1 MVSVVLHPDVVEFL
15 RKNTTSD
22 RLQLETWDCINKLKQ
37 RQFTG
42 GLRVKRLQ
50 GVSKRVWEARINR
63 GSRLIFTYNKSRRP
77 ETGEIEVYIA
87 VQDICDHDHLNQTA
101 ARVRTPD
108 AEWLYAETI
117 EAVGNIE
124 SNWIDLSIEE
134 RNRIEFSQLEE
145 EDYNPNFIY
154 KDELLGNIQWQVVES
169 PTEWYQAIINQDADL
184 PIKITAEEYR
194 LATSRNNIL
203 LKGSA
208 GTGKTTVAL
217 YRLLHDYQQNPH
229 HSQRLYVAY
238 NPLLVNNVREQFY
251 KLVGSHNPEIDH
263 IFHFKTFRQLC
274 LDILREHGQNYSPE
288 DEVDFQVFE
297 QWYIRQRE
305 IKKYPSALVWDQIR
319 SIIKGLQLNLQ
330 VGCLNQEEYN
340 NLSHKCQN
348 IIAGEHRITIYRLF
362 NQYQNKLRQD
372 KRFDEIDLT
381 RQALRLIV
389 QRNLKLY
396 HLIVCDEVQDLATL
410 QLETLIQL
418 TTHQANLYFAG
429 DLHQMISPSGFD
441 WKNLTNIFHNHQL
454 TIPEEKELKNNF
466 RSVGELVNLANQV
479 LKIRYHLL
487 FKSLPRNI
495 SQPVSNYGEKA
506 RIVKAS
512 LNEIQT
518 YLNQLHPG
526 DAILVRTDEDKEHLR
541 VVLKSSLIF
550 TIEEA
555 KGLEFDTVFLVNF
568 FQYRSELWHTA
579 LNTPARLKEN
589 EKPALILEF
598 NLLYVAITRARRIL
612 NIWEAEISQFWQD
625 GELKAH
631 WEQKDIQ
638 TVLENRVGSQ
648 QKDWQQR
655 GEYYLTA
662 EFYLQAI
669 ECFKKSGDQIK
680 EKESRA
686 KLLQKEGSYKEAA
699 NIFVE
704 LANWQ
709 VAAQLFQQVEQWQDA
724 ANCWQKIGNLQKQ
737 RCCEIKHLEC
747 IEKWQDAAQA
757 WEYIEKYEDAAK
769 AFEKVQKW
777 LEAANCWQKAGK
789 KYQQNQKIC
798 EIRYLEVE
806 NKWDEAAQEWRKI
819 RRLDEEERCWMNSN
833 NEVKKAGY
841 RARGF
846 ERQKNWLLAYE
857 QYIIA
862 EREDKVQEIRV
873 KLVENLMIA
882 GKENLEAKNYQSALV
897 DFNKILEI
905 SPDYLPG
912 YLNRAWT
919 KIRQENYFGAIEDC
933 NQALKINPEYAD
945 AYYCRGQVY
954 QILSKQDIEKA
965 MLIRQR

>member
-22 RLQLETWDCINKLKQ
+22 RLQLETWDCIHQLKQ

-42 GLRVKRLQ
+42 GLRVKKLK

-63 GSRLIFTYNKSRRP
+63 GSRLIFTYNKSRQP

-108 AEWLYAETI
+108 AEWLDAETI
-117 EAVGNIE
+117 EAVGNLE

-134 RNRIEFSQLEE
+134 RTRIKRSRDE
-145 EDYNPNFIY
+145 EDYDPNLIY

-194 LATSRNNIL
+194 LATSTNNIL

-229 HSQRLYVAY
+229 DGQRLYVAY

-251 KLVGSHNPEIDH
+251 KLVGSHNSEIDH
-263 IFHFKTFRQLC
+263 IFHFKTFKQLC
-274 LDILREHGQNYSPE
+274 LDILQEHGQNYSPE
-288 DEVDFQVFE
+288 DEVDFQVFDK
-297 QWYIRQRE
+297 WYIRQRE
-305 IKKYPSALVWDQIR
+305 IRRYPSALVWHEIR
-319 SIIKGLQLNLQ
+319 SIIKGSQLILEKD
-330 VGCLNQEEYN
+330 LLTLTEYESLGRN
-340 NLSHKCQN
+340 VSSVVLPEQRPIIHNLSNLYHK
-348 IIAGEHRITIYRLF
+348 
-362 NQYQNKLRQD
+362 KL
-372 KRFDEIDLT
+372 KLSKKFDEIDFT
-381 RQALRLIV
+381 RKVLRI
-389 QRNLKLY
+389 NNKNNY
-396 HLIVCDEVQDLATL
+396 HLIICDEVQDLAKL
-410 QLETLIQL
+410 QLEFLMQLIKPGG
-418 TTHQANLYFAG
+418 NLYFAG
-429 DLHQMISPSGFD
+429 DLHQMISPSGFR
-441 WKNLTNIFHNHQL
+441 WENLKTIFYDHQFPN
-454 TIPEEKELKNNF
+454 PEEITLKYNF
-466 RSVGELVNLANQV
+466 RNVGILVNLANQV
-479 LKIRYHLL
+479 LKIRYDLL
-487 FKSLPRNI
+487 FKSSPQDI
-495 SQPVSNYGEKA
+495 SQTVSNYGEKA

-512 LNEIQT
+512 LNEIKT
-518 YLNQLHPG
+518 HFNQLHPG

-541 VVLKSSLIF
+541 AVLKSSLVF

-579 LNTPARLKEN
+579 LNTPARLREN

-625 GELKAH
+625 GELKEY
-631 WEQKDIQ
+631 WEQKDIH

-648 QKDWQQR
+648 QQDWQQR

-669 ECFKKSGDQIK
+669 ECFKKSGDLKQ
-680 EKESRA
+680 EKEATA
-686 KLLQKEGSYKEAA
+686 KLRQKEGFYEEAA
-699 NIFVE
+699 KIFLDLE
-704 LANWQ
+704 NWQ
-709 VAAQLFQQVEQWQDA
+709 SAAQLFERVKQWINA
-724 ANCWQKIGNLQKQ
+724 ADCWGKIGNLQKQ
-737 RCCEIKHLEC
+737 KCCEVKHLES
-747 IEKWQDAAQA
+747 IGKWDEAAQE
-757 WEYIEKYEDAAK
+757 WKSLEKYEDAAK
-769 AFEKVQKW
+769 AFEKVHKW
-777 LEAANCWQKAGK
+777 LEAANCWQEIG
-789 KYQQNQKIC
+789 NLQKQRYC
-798 EIRYLEVE
+798 EIKSLEGVG
-806 NKWDEAAQEWRKI
+806 KWDEAAQEWRKMGH
-819 RRLDEEERCWMNSN
+819 LDKEERCWMNSN

-841 RARGF
+841 RARDF

-857 QYIIA
+857 QYMIA
-862 EREDKVQEIRV
+862 GREDKIQEIRV
-873 KLVENLMIA
+873 KVVESLMIA
-882 GKENLEAKNYQSALV
+882 GKENLDAKNYQAALV

-912 YLNRAWT
+912 YLKRART
-919 KIRQENYFGAIEDC
+919 KIMQENYFGAIEDC
-933 NQALKINPEYAD
+933 NQALNINPEYAD
-945 AYYCRGQVY
+945 AYDCRGQVY